1 MFTDEELEGAVL
13 RYLTS
18 DVRTERTEAGTRDVV
33 AAKAQV
39 YEIISAAFLLRPSAL
54 FSVCWMAS
62 NNLRAKLLEQLLDMQ
77 AILDAAP
84 HVSKSSQRVDSTT
97 DLYNAEASLVT
108 LTAAFS
114 ARSAGVAGGIGP
126 AIQRFGTSVERFI
139 RAELAKNTI
148 AEGAIVKTPEELRVE
163 VAARW
168 RAASERHP
176 EILEAVEQLA
186 SALDNYNGVRLPD
199 TVVGTLLARIQ
210 GRLGLVTA
218 QMQAPSAA
226 QDSRSALL
234 ELSAMRTLLRQAA
247 QFRPPVLQKMPVT
260 GDAPTGVLLGDT
272 GSPASILGTV
282 SGPFNYAPGTELAYS
297 VAGAATT
304 LTLPRTSAAE
314 LRSRAI
320 SPYTDPPEDAECAF
334 AVGLTT
340 TAVLA
345 AAWGS
350 GAAAAAALDALVG
363 VGVTWDGVTSQL
375 VFRTDSF
382 ADGSSLVL
390 LEDTPARSA
399 FVGWCLTAGVA
410 RRVMG
415 APVPA
420 EEVALAFAADAR
432 LRVRTVREVGEAF
445 TGQRSPT
452 PGEED
457 VLQHRVA
464 AGADLVG
471 DDGRTA
477 RANVDLEALGVVPGM
492 YLVTTAPTP
501 HTLRIDAVA
510 GPQLAL
516 EAPLA
521 AGTYTYFI
529 GPDLAVLEPGSRVNL
544 TGTAD
549 AGSYRVVEGEVA
561 ELRLDRP
568 LTAAGAAQVTSVTSE
583 LLVVE
588 LREPGPAATL
598 EVIAS
603 AGATALGLPLGT
615 AAPKLDTFDV
625 GIDAGVRG
633 VQAGDRLVLQPEV
646 GAPSTHTV
654 VSISG
659 TTVRFAPAKVY
670 QAGLLRYVLR
680 DARVQDYLALSE
692 QLRLVQQDVFLTDS
706 ATLDQI
712 VGRLTRGARY
722 TGQLVVVL
730 SGYVAAL
737 RALLELCDGYVVP
750 RDPTVEQALRVMVE
764 HGFDRAADMFV
775 ALRLAEFFALEAD
788 GVSYKTWAMRT
799 ALEVGRLVVP
809 VSRDT
814 RDPTSQ
820 WRTLAVQ
827 RADNGGR

>member
-1 MFTDEELEGAVL
+1 
-13 RYLTS
+13 
-18 DVRTERTEAGTRDVV
+18 VV

-62 NNLRAKLLEQLLDMQ
+62 NNLRAKLLEQLVDMQ

-84 HVSKSSQRVDSTT
+84 RVSKSSQRVESTT

-126 AIQRFGTSVERFI
+126 AIQRFSSSVERFI
-139 RAELAKNTI
+139 RGELAKNTI
-148 AEGAIVKTPEELRVE
+148 ADGAIIQTPEELRVE
-163 VAARW
+163 IAARW
-168 RAASERHP
+168 KAASERLP
-176 EILEAVEQLA
+176 EILEAVELLA

-210 GRLGLVTA
+210 GRLGVLTA

-226 QDSRSALL
+226 QDSRNALL

-247 QFRPPVLQKMPVT
+247 QFRPPVLNKMPVA
-260 GDAPTGVLLGDT
+260 GDAPTGVLLGNT
-272 GSPASILGTV
+272 GSPASILGAT
-282 SGPFNYAPGTELAYS
+282 SGPFNYAPGTELSYS

-304 LTLPRTSAAE
+304 LTLPRTSAPE

-320 SPYTDPPEDAECAF
+320 SPYTDPPEDSECAF

-340 TAVLA
+340 TTVLT

-363 VGVTWDGVTSQL
+363 VGVTWDAATSQL
-375 VFRTDSF
+375 VFRADSF
-382 ADGSSLVL
+382 ADGSTLVL

-399 FVGWCLTAGVA
+399 FVGWCLALGVA
-410 RRVMG
+410 RRVTG

-432 LRVRTVREVGEAF
+432 LRVRIVREVSEAF
-445 TGQRSPT
+445 TGQRSAT
-452 PGEED
+452 PGDED

-464 AGADLVG
+464 SGTDLVG
-471 DDGRTA
+471 EDGRVA
-477 RANVDLEALGVVPGM
+477 RASVDLEALGVVAGM
-492 YLVTTAPTP
+492 CLVTTAPTP
-501 HTLRIDAVA
+501 HTLRIEAVV

-521 AGTYTYFI
+521 AGTYTYFV
-529 GPDLAVLEPGSRVNL
+529 GPDHGALEPGSRVSL
-544 TGTAD
+544 TGTVD
-549 AGSYRVVEGEVA
+549 AGSYRVVAGEVA

-568 LTAAGAAQVTSVTSE
+568 LTDAGAVQVTSVTSE
-583 LLVVE
+583 LLLLE
-588 LREPGPAATL
+588 LREPGPAASLT
-598 EVIAS
+598 VSAS
-603 AGATALGLPLGT
+603 TGATALGLPLGT

-625 GIDAGVRG
+625 GIDASTRG
-633 VQAGDRLVLQPEV
+633 VVAGDRLVLQLEAGV
-646 GAPSTHTV
+646 PSTHTV
-654 VSISG
+654 TSTSG
-659 TTVRFAPAKVY
+659 TTVRFAPAVIY
-670 QAGLLRYVLR
+670 QAGPLHYALR
-680 DARVQDYLALSE
+680 DALVQDFLALSE
-692 QLRLVQQDVFLTDS
+692 QLRLAQQDVFLTDS
-706 ATLDQI
+706 AALDQ
-712 VGRLTRGARY
+712 VVSRLTRGARY
-722 TGQLVVVL
+722 TGQLAVTL
-730 SGYVAAL
+730 GGHVAAL
-737 RALLELCDGYVVP
+737 LALLDLCDGYVVP
-750 RDPTVEQALRVMVE
+750 RDPTVEQALRLMVE

-827 RADNGGR
+827 RADNGR